1 MWGSLGTLIRVV
13 LKEKKPHE
21 RRLKREWRGAVRD
34 NFVKRLMQWEAEKWT
49 AQMRRKG
56 EMSVFLR

>member
-1 MWGSLGTLIRVV
+1 MWGSLGTSIRVV